1 MERIVHFNIEGAEF
15 DVPLYYDED
24 AKRELEHL
32 PDLVA
37 SPIHTP
43 AGERVMLTIEDACP
57 PGAPADGDSAC
68 VDCGSCRYYR
78 QTPGTLFGVCGHARM
93 RAGADRTQPPSRE
106 KEETT

>member
-1 MERIVHFNIEGAEF
+1 MKKTRQHDIEGAIL
-15 DVPLYYDED
+15 DIPLRYDEQTGLEFEEYPD
-24 AKRELEHL
+24 FLEH
-32 PDLVA
+32 PVY
-37 SPIHTP
+37 TP

-57 PGAPADGDSAC
+57 HGEPADGDSAC

-93 RAGADRTQPPSRE
+93 RTGADRTQSPSRE